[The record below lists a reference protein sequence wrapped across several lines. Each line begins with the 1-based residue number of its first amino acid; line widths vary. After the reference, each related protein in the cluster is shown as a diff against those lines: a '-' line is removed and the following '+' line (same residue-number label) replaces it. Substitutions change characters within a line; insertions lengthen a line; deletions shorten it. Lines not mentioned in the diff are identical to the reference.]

1 MSFLAPLFLMGAAAV
16 VFPVLFHLIR
26 RSSRER
32 ISFSSLM
39 FLMPSLPR
47 ITKRSRLENFLLL
60 LLRCLLVA
68 LLAFAFAR
76 PFLPKATA
84 PVTGSNAPARVIV
97 LLDAS
102 ASMRREGL
110 FESGREQVFSLLGR
124 LNPADVPAV
133 YLFDRQLQSVLSLD
147 ESSRLLPEQ
156 RIAEVH
162 SRLAQV
168 TPGWKSTSIGNA
180 LTSAAEILL
189 DAMNR
194 DSKQQGESRG
204 RIVLISDLQSG
215 ARLDGLQGFE
225 WPRGIQVDIVPL
237 RASEPSNAS
246 VEILQDPNK
255 ANFARGTSQVLVRAQ
270 NAAGSRLEQFNIQ
283 WQAGAGNADPTQKGK
298 LQPIYVPGGQG
309 KIFTTD
315 MDVKGANRLV
325 LSGDQVSFD
334 NVVWHL
340 PAASNDVRVFYLG
353 NEEAGNPQQGLYYIK
368 RAYEQTNL
376 AIQVISGTNLVN
388 RGTLPSLLVA
398 GKTMNSDELTFAR
411 ELVIQGK
418 TLLMPLY
425 SASDQSRIEQ
435 VLGSPGVRVS
445 EASVSTYAL
454 IGKIDFTHSFFAP
467 FADARFSDFTKIH
480 FWKYRKLDLG
490 SSTNAHVLLGFDSG
504 DPCLVEV
511 PLGKGRVYLFASSWL
526 PGDSQFA
533 LSSKFV
539 PILFAALEES
549 HGESSGAKQYRV
561 GESVRIPA
569 AIGPSDEAAN
579 SRDVIMPDGTKRT
592 FQGEIFNETSMP
604 GLYRAG
610 GFEFAVNLDPAES
623 KTAPLP
629 LDALSSLGVPI
640 NQKERQISSFQF
652 ERQRHLIATEL
663 EQRQKYWRWFM
674 LAAVGIILVET
685 WASGRLSRPTTVS
698 A

>member
-1 MSFLAPLFLMGAAAV
+1 
-16 VFPVLFHLIR
+16 
-26 RSSRER
+26 
-32 ISFSSLM
+32 
-39 FLMPSLPR
+39 
-47 ITKRSRLENFLLL
+47 
-60 LLRCLLVA
+60 
-68 LLAFAFAR
+68 
-76 PFLPKATA
+76 
-84 PVTGSNAPARVIV
+84 
-97 LLDAS
+97 
-102 ASMRREGL
+102 
-110 FESGREQVFSLLGR
+110 
-124 LNPADVPAV
+124 
-133 YLFDRQLQSVLSLD
+133 
-147 ESSRLLPEQ
+147 
-156 RIAEVH
+156 
-162 SRLAQV
+162 
-168 TPGWKSTSIGNA
+168 
-180 LTSAAEILL
+180 
-189 DAMNR
+189 
-194 DSKQQGESRG
+194 
-204 RIVLISDLQSG
+204 
-215 ARLDGLQGFE
+215 
-225 WPRGIQVDIVPL
+225 
-237 RASEPSNAS
+237 
-246 VEILQDPNK
+246 
-255 ANFARGTSQVLVRAQ
+255 
-270 NAAGSRLEQFNIQ
+270 
-283 WQAGAGNADPTQKGK
+283 
-298 LQPIYVPGGQG
+298 
-309 KIFTTD
+309 
-315 MDVKGANRLV
+315 
-325 LSGDQVSFD
+325 
-334 NVVWHL
+334 
-340 PAASNDVRVFYLG
+340 
-353 NEEAGNPQQGLYYIK
+353 
-368 RAYEQTNL
+368 
-376 AIQVISGTNLVN
+376 
-388 RGTLPSLLVA
+388 
-398 GKTMNSDELTFAR
+398 
-411 ELVIQGK
+411 
-418 TLLMPLY
+418 
-425 SASDQSRIEQ
+425 
-435 VLGSPGVRVS
+435 VRVS

-454 IGKIDFTHSFFAP
+454 IGKIDFTHPFFAP

-539 PILFAALEES
+539 PIIFALLEES

-640 NQKERQISSFQF
+640 NQKERQISNFQI